1 MRILMVL
8 DREFP
13 PDIRVENEIKAL
25 LGAGH
30 EIHLACF
37 TRKNKPAIE
46 TAGQYTI
53 HRKPISNLG
62 YKSGLASLTLPFY
75 FNFWHR
81 FIADLLQQ
89 IHPDVIHVHDLPLVE
104 VALNLRKNNPFVIAD
119 LHENWPAFVAI
130 SQHTNTVAGKIL
142 SPLFLWRKYERMVL
156 PKTDAILVVVE
167 EARDRL
173 VNMGLPPNR
182 IEIVSNTISMDESLL
197 PATVDKHPSTV
208 LYYAGGI
215 NHHRGLQ
222 HVISAMHLSTNKNL
236 IFNIL
241 GEGSYRKVLE
251 KLVDRYQL
259 QNQVFFHGFQPFKT
273 VMERLAEADFAL
285 IPHLKSEHTDST
297 IPHKLFQYM
306 YAGKPVIASDCLP
319 LKRIINSTGSGIVYP
334 SFHPAE
340 LARIFDRLNELDYS
354 EMARKGKQA
363 VIDYY
368 NWHNDSKRLVSRYII
383 LESMN
388 N

>member
-1 MRILMVL
+1 MVL

-13 PDIRVENEIKAL
+13 PDIRVEKEIKAL
-25 LGAGH
+25 QGAGH

-37 TRKNKPAIE
+37 TRKNKPTVE
-46 TAGQYTI
+46 TTDQFTI
-53 HRKPISNLG
+53 YRKPISNIC

-75 FNFWHR
+75 FNFWRR

-89 IHPDVIHVHDLPLVE
+89 IRPDVIHIHDLPLVE
-104 VALNLRKNNPFVIAD
+104 VALKVRKNNHPFVIAD

-130 SQHTNTVAGKIL
+130 SRHTNTLAGKIL
-142 SPLFLWRKYERMVL
+142 SPLFLWRKYERIVL
-156 PKTDAILVVVE
+156 NQTDAILVVVE

-173 VNMGLPPNR
+173 VNMGLPPDR
-182 IEIVSNTISMDESLL
+182 IEIVSNTISLDETLL
-197 PATVDKHPSTV
+197 PATVEKHPSTV

-222 HVISAMHLSTNKNL
+222 HVISAMHLTHNKNL
-236 IFNIL
+236 IFHML
-241 GEGSYRKVLE
+241 GEGSYRKELE
-251 KLVDRYQL
+251 RLVARYQM

-273 VMERLAEADFAL
+273 VMEKLAEADFAL

-297 IPHKLFQYM
+297 IPHKLFQYL

-319 LKRIINSTGSGIVYP
+319 LIRIINSTGSGIVYP

-354 EMARKGKQA
+354 GMAEKGKQA

-368 NWHNDSKRLVSRYII
+368 NWHNDAKRLVSRYKI
-383 LESMN
+383 LESMKN
-388 N
+388 